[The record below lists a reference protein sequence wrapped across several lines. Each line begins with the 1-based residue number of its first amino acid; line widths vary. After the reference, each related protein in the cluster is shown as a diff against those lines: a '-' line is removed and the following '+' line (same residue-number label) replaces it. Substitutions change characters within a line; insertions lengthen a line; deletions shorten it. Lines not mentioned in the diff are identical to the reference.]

1 MRFLSSVFR
10 KVQVQ
15 ILRHTNVAF
24 FLLLALLFGAIFLGH
39 LFADAESAPETNSA
53 SMKASAAYTPEEGGR
68 IKVSAEVKKSGRTEL
83 VSLTPGIVTSILVKP
98 GQTVG
103 TGQTLVTL
111 SNDYQG
117 GTAALERQIAQN
129 NAALA
134 EKTDDYQGKNIDL
147 GKKEARNDDVLS
159 DRQEDIQ
166 LNTLRIQDEER
177 KVALKNTR
185 LQLDIAN
192 RNESVLRPKAVSQST
207 VEQIH
212 VRIGQFV
219 SAGAPLATLTA
230 SKENITAEILI
241 PFETALFFNPT
252 KEALV
257 SISGKQVALLP
268 TFFSTSENQDGLYS
282 VLFTLPAELAGSVS
296 DGSFLEISLP
306 LDSQETDG
314 ILVPLD
320 ALFQDQARAWTFVE
334 ENGHAKSQEVTLGSV
349 YGNFALVTSGLDKTS
364 RILLNRN
371 LLDGEAVEIR

>member
-39 LFADAESAPETNSA
+39 LLRTPKAPPETNSA

>member
-1 MRFLSSVFR
+1 
-10 KVQVQ
+10 
-15 ILRHTNVAF
+15 
-24 FLLLALLFGAIFLGH
+24 
-39 LFADAESAPETNSA
+39 
-53 SMKASAAYTPEEGGR
+53 MKASAAYTPEEGGR